1 MTRLHARIA
10 LIDLTVERDAD
21 DSDPSDAD
29 LAEISRIVESL
40 GAKPMLAK
48 AGAKVVQLPMKR
60 RAVGQ

>member
-21 DSDPSDAD
+21 DSEPTDAD
-29 LAEISRIVESL
+29 YEEISRLVEAL

-48 AGAKVVQLPMKR
+48 AGGAIVPFEKR
-60 RAVGQ
+60 RVSR